1 MTTTAKDF
9 GLNSPTYTNISASTL
24 IKTGVGKLRS
34 IFCASASGTPTVK
47 LWDNTSG
54 ATTILV
60 NTFTPV
66 AGTYYNFGDV
76 VFGTGL
82 YITIGATCDITVFYF

>member
-1 MTTTAKDF
+1 MPTASGF
-9 GLNSPTYTNISASTL
+9 GIQSPTYTNISASAL
-24 IKTGVGKLRS
+24 IKTGIGRLRG
-34 IFCASASGTPTVK
+34 IFCASASGTPSLK

-76 VFGTGL
+76 IFGTGL
-82 YITIGATCDITVFYF
+82 YITVAATCDVTVFYF